1 MIYLCI
7 DKCKDRC
14 NNSISK
20 KKRKEGKRKIVKT
33 NRKKRAK
40 VQNYYGRCIVW
51 CLEIEARAIR
61 PRCVSTPTNI
71 CQRCNGKSDIER
83 WCVYT
88 MEKLD
93 FRDIGIDNHDGYLYH
108 AR

>member
-7 DKCKDRC
+7 DKCKDA
-14 NNSISK
+14 IILYQK

-33 NRKKRAK
+33 NKRAK